1 MKKIKKYV
9 MITSC
14 GLFIL
19 SLGTLP
25 QNVVAL
31 NQSGIENSSSDY
43 SVNNKLTNNMSV
55 KDEDIIDPED
65 IFSNMLDAVGKYKEH
80 KDPFLFVTRNS
91 IGSLSSYSNFIAEQD
106 GDPIIENESLLFVGE
121 SILTNNMDTEQTL
134 KTNSFS
140 KTMSNTVSSQVT
152 HGFMLG
158 TEAKAKF
165 GIPLIGETEVSLK
178 AEYNFSSSET
188 NETSESYTYGVEP
201 QEIVV
206 PPHSSVKVRVDLNTA
221 DISGKVKLMATP
233 KSEFEDIDGYF
244 HYGLDEQNITESI
257 PFTYNWNTLTKEV
270 KQLNLSVDDIDYD
283 FNNQAPKLVGSGEYK
298 AKYGTTFKVE
308 VSPVN
313 GAKLK
318 GYSYNTQ
325 PVRPLN

>member
-1 MKKIKKYV
+1 MKKNEKYV
-9 MITSC
+9 ITTFC

-19 SLGTLP
+19 SLGMAP
-25 QNVVAL
+25 ENVFAL
-31 NQSGIENSSSDY
+31 NQSDRESISSTY
-43 SVNNKLTNNMSV
+43 SVKNKLSDNILE
-55 KDEDIIDPED
+55 KKGDIVDPED

-80 KDPFLFVTRNS
+80 KDPFLFAARNS

-158 TEAKAKF
+158 TEASAKF

-188 NETSESYTYGVEP
+188 NETSESYTYGVEA

-233 KSEFEDIDGYF
+233 KTEFEDIDGYF
-244 HYGLDEQNITESI
+244 YYGTDEQNITESI

-270 KQLNLSVDDIDYD
+270 KQLGLPVDDIDYD
-283 FNNQAPKLVGSGEYK
+283 FNNQTPKLVGRGEYK

-313 GAKLK
+313 GAKVE

-325 PVRPLN
+325 PVVKAN

>member
-1 MKKIKKYV
+1 MKKNKKYV
-9 MITSC
+9 MVISC
-14 GLFIL
+14 RLLIL
-19 SLGTLP
+19 SFGMVP
-25 QNVVAL
+25 KNVLAL
-31 NQSGIENSSSDY
+31 NQGGAGNSGSGY
-43 SVNNKLTNNMSV
+43 LVNNMSE
-55 KDEDIIDPED
+55 KHEDIIDPED
-65 IFSNMLDAVGKYKEH
+65 IFSNMLNAVGKYKEH

-91 IGSLSSYSNFIAEQD
+91 IGSLSSYSNFNAEQD

-121 SILTNNMDTEQTL
+121 SILTNNMNTEQTL

-158 TEAKAKF
+158 TEARTSF
-165 GIPLIGETEVSLK
+165 GIPLIGETELSLK

-188 NETSESYTYGVEP
+188 NEISESYTYGVEP
-201 QEIVV
+201 QEILV

-233 KSEFEDIDGYF
+233 KTDFGDIDGYF
-244 HYGLDEQNITESI
+244 HYGPDEQNIAESI

-270 KQLNLSVDDIDYD
+270 RQLNLPVDDIDYD
-283 FNNQAPKLVGSGEYK
+283 FNNQTPKLVGSGKYK

-308 VSPVN
+308 VIPIN
-313 GAKLK
+313 NPKAE
-318 GYSYNTQ
+318 GYSYSIQ
-325 PVRPLN
+325 PTHTAN